1 MHVCAYNMRVPDEV
15 PEWTWNIEKARKNL
29 QKYGVS
35 FAEAVI
41 ALEDP
46 LALQFPTEREAKSAS

>member
-1 MHVCAYNMRVPDEV
+1 MRVPDEV